1 MEFEQIAALIGK
13 KITGTLTEEEAAV
26 LEAWMDQ
33 DESNRHLVEKMT
45 DPGYVRKK
53 IARWN
58 AIKIPEIPEGS
69 GVGTP
74 VRQKTRKPVRPL
86 WLSAA
91 AAAVLVLLL
100 LAGGILLSRSN
111 RRYRDLKNRYERELY
126 VASIKPGETKATLT
140 TENGRTIVLGGDEES
155 NSRAIAAVK
164 GKQEQ
169 EAARKRV
176 KAEED
181 RIALNN
187 LEIPRGGEF
196 HITLEDGT
204 EVWLN
209 AESSLKYPDRFD
221 GNTREV
227 TLTGEAYFKVSK
239 DSRERPFQ
247 VKTAGQVVRVYGTE
261 FNVFSYDEDQYVY
274 TTLVNGCISLT
285 RENSHDSELILTP
298 GHQAIFG
305 KSDGATHVKPVATDV
320 VTSWRN
326 GMFVFE
332 DQTLDQI
339 MRQLSRWYNFTY
351 SFTSEEAAG
360 TLFMGR
366 MARSS
371 KFGDVLEILEQSG
384 HLKFEVKDNHIV
396 ISKSANL

>member
-1 MEFEQIAALIGK
+1 MEFEEVAALIGK
-13 KITGTLTEEEAAV
+13 KITGTISPEEEARLQEWAGQ
-26 LEAWMDQ
+26 EETHRQ
-33 DESNRHLVEKMT
+33 LVEKLT
-45 DPGYVRKK
+45 RPDYVREKMS
-53 IARWN
+53 ALQ
-58 AIKIPEIPEGS
+58 AIQVPELPES
-69 GVGTP
+69 P
-74 VRQKTRKPVRPL
+74 APRKRHIS
-86 WLSAA
+86 WQAA
-91 AAAVLVLLL
+91 AAALLL
-100 LAGGILLSRSN
+100 LLLTAGGVMLNRSN
-111 RRYRDLKNRYERELY
+111 QRYQELKTRYDKEHY

-140 TENGRTIVLGGDEES
+140 TETGRTIVLGGDEKS
-155 NSRAIAAVK
+155 NYQAIAAVK

-169 EAARKRV
+169 ELARQRR

-209 AESSLKYPDRFD
+209 AESTLRYPDHFD
-221 GNTREV
+221 GKNREV
-227 TLTGEAYFKVSK
+227 TLTGEAYFKVAK
-239 DSRERPFQ
+239 DGHGRPFY
-247 VKTAGQVVRVYGTE
+247 VKTAGQCVRVYGTE
-261 FNVFSYDEDQYVY
+261 FNIFSYEEDQFVY

-285 RENSHDSELILTP
+285 RENSQDSELILTP

-305 KSDGATHVKPVATDV
+305 KADGATHVKPVATDV

-326 GMFVFE
+326 GMFVFQ

-351 SFTSEEAAG
+351 SFTSEEVAN

-371 KFGDVLEILEQSG
+371 QFGEVLEILEQSG
-384 HLKFEVKDNHIV
+384 HLKFDVKDSHII
-396 ISKSANL
+396 ISKSTAQ